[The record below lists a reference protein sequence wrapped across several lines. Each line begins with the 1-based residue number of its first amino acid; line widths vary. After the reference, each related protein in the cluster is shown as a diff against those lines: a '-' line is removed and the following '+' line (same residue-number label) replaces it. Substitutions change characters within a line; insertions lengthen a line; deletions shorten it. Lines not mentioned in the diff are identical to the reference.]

1 MAKTTE
7 KDLVRAFE
15 KNQQAIAK
23 LNHEIEKAVGSLVQ
37 KKSTLEEQNEQMKTA
52 MLEAM
57 EANDVDKFDG
67 DLLTITR
74 VKAGTRTTFDSTTF
88 KTAMPKTYAKF
99 LKTSTTKAYIK
110 IKIKA

>member
-1 MAKTTE
+1 MAQTIN
-7 KDLVRAFE
+7 KDMVRTFE

-23 LNHEIEKAVGSLVQ
+23 LNRQIEEAVGAQVT
-37 KKSTLEEQNEQMKTA
+37 KKAELEKQNEDMKAA

-74 VKAGTRTTFDSTTF
+74 VKAGTRTTFDSTRF
-88 KTAMPKTYAKF
+88 KDAMPKTYAKF
-99 LKTSTTKAYIK
+99 LKTGTTKAYIK
-110 IKIKA
+110 IKVKA

>member
-1 MAKTTE
+1 MAQNA
-7 KDLVRAFE
+7 LVTKFE

-23 LNHEIEKAVGSLVQ
+23 LNRQIEEAVAAQVTKKAN
-37 KKSTLEEQNEQMKTA
+37 LEKEQEDIKAA

-74 VKAGTRTTFDSTTF
+74 VKSSTRTTFDSKKF
-88 KTAMPKTYAKF
+88 QEERPKTYAKY
-99 LKTSTTKAYIK
+99 LKTGTTKAYIK
-110 IKIKA
+110 IKVKA